1 MLVKLLVNLR
11 AIYINSFDRDIRE
24 NSREDNYLCII
35 NSLYIITIIYNN
47 YLYIINKLEN

>member
-24 NSREDNYLCII
+24 NSREDNYLC
-35 NSLYIITIIYNN
+35 
-47 YLYIINKLEN
+47 NKLEN